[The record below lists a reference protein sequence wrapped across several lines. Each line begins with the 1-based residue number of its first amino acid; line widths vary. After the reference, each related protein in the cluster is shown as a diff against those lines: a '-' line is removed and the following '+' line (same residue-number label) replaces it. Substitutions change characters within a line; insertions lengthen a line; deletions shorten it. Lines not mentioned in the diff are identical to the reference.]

1 MRHGK
6 DPGTGS
12 LLSPRR
18 QRSFALV
25 VSVLMVVGAGLGGC
39 ALGPFKSRNGV
50 HHKVQ
55 KGETLWR
62 ICYTYQVNMKKVC
75 RANRIKDPGHVAV
88 GQEIYIPGAKYV
100 RKVEAAPTQTPP
112 GAASPKKK
120 AASPAKDKKGS
131 KPPGRAV
138 ASKPAQPKSSPPP
151 AKLSFIWPVKGP
163 VTSWFGPRKGRP
175 HDGIDISAPKGTP
188 IRAAEKGKVIYSDNG
203 ISGYGNLII
212 IQHSGG
218 FHTVYGHNARNRVDV
233 DEQVNKWQVIA
244 EVGNTGRSSG
254 YHLHFEMR
262 KNERAVDPMDYLP

>member
-1 MRHGK
+1 LRHGK

-18 QRSFALV
+18 QRRFALV
-25 VSVLMVVGAGLGGC
+25 VSALIVVGAGLGGC
-39 ALGPFKSRNGV
+39 ALVPFKARKGV
-50 HHKVQ
+50 YHKVR

-75 RANRIKDPGHVAV
+75 RANRIKDPGHVVV
-88 GQEIYIPGAKYV
+88 GQEVFIPGAKWV
-100 RKVEAAPTQTPP
+100 RKVNAAPTQTASR
-112 GAASPKKK
+112 AASEKKQSAP
-120 AASPAKDKKGS
+120 AA
-131 KPPGRAV
+131 
-138 ASKPAQPKSSPPP
+138 KPAPPKTSPSP

-218 FHTVYGHNARNRVDV
+218 FHTVYGHNLRNRVDV
-233 DEQVNKWQVIA
+233 DEWVNKWQVIG
-244 EVGNTGRSSG
+244 EVGNTGRASG

>member
-1 MRHGK
+1 LRHGK

-18 QRSFALV
+18 QRGFALV
-25 VSVLMVVGAGLGGC
+25 ISVLILSGAGLGGC
-39 ALGPFKSRNGV
+39 ALVPFKSKKGIY
-50 HHKVQ
+50 HKVR

-62 ICYTYQVNMKKVC
+62 ICHTYQVNMKKVC
-75 RANRIKDPGHVAV
+75 RANRIKDPGHVVV
-88 GQEIYIPGAKYV
+88 GQKIFIPGAKWV
-100 RKVEAAPTQTPP
+100 RKVEAAPEQT
-112 GAASPKKK
+112 GSSAASRKKK
-120 AASPAKDKKGS
+120 SDSSAKVKKGS
-131 KPPGRAV
+131 KPSGRAV
-138 ASKPAQPKSSPPP
+138 TSKPATPKAGPSP

-218 FHTVYGHNARNRVDV
+218 FHTVYGHNSRNRVDV
-233 DEQVNKWQVIA
+233 DERVNKWQVIA
-244 EVGNTGRSSG
+244 EVGNTGRSTG
-254 YHLHFEMR
+254 CHLHFEIR
-262 KNERAVDPMDYLP
+262 KNERAVDPMHYLP

>member
-1 MRHGK
+1 LRHGK

-25 VSVLMVVGAGLGGC
+25 VSVLIVVGVGLGGC
-39 ALGPFKSRNGV
+39 ALVPFKSRKGV
-50 HHKVQ
+50 YHKVR

-75 RANRIKDPGHVAV
+75 RVNRIKDPGHVVV
-88 GQEIYIPGAKYV
+88 GQEVFIPGAKWV
-100 RKVEAAPTQTPP
+100 RKVKAAPTQTAS
-112 GAASPKKK
+112 GAASGKKK
-120 AASPAKDKKGS
+120 SAPTA
-131 KPPGRAV
+131 
-138 ASKPAQPKSSPPP
+138 KPAPPKTSPPP

-175 HDGIDISAPKGTP
+175 HDGIDIAAPKGTP

-212 IQHSGG
+212 IQHRGG
-218 FHTVYGHNARNRVDV
+218 FHTVYGHNLRNRVDV
-233 DEQVNKWQVIA
+233 DEWVNKWQVIG
-244 EVGNTGRSSG
+244 EVGKTGRSSG

-262 KNERAVDPMDYLP
+262 KNERAVDPMNYLP

>member
-1 MRHGK
+1 MRHGE

-25 VSVLMVVGAGLGGC
+25 ISVLIVVGAGLGGC
-39 ALGPFKSRNGV
+39 ALVPFKSRKGV
-50 HHKVQ
+50 RHKVQ

-62 ICYTYQVNMKKVC
+62 ICYAYQVNMKKVC

-100 RKVEAAPTQTPP
+100 RKVEAAPTQAPP

-120 AASPAKDKKGS
+120 AASPAKHKKGS

-138 ASKPAQPKSSPPP
+138 GSKPAQPKSSPSP

-175 HDGIDISAPKGTP
+175 HDGIDIAAPKGTP

-218 FHTVYGHNARNRVDV
+218 FHTVYGHNSRNRVDV

>member
-18 QRSFALV
+18 LRSFALV
-25 VSVLMVVGAGLGGC
+25 VSVLIGVGAGLGGC
-39 ALGPFKSRNGV
+39 ALVPFKTRKGV
-50 HHKVQ
+50 HHKVR

-75 RANRIKDPGHVAV
+75 RANRIKDPGHVVV
-88 GQEIYIPGAKYV
+88 GREIFIPGAKWV
-100 RKVEAAPTQTPP
+100 RKVEAAPTQTASS
-112 GAASPKKK
+112 AASWKKS
-120 AASPAKDKKGS
+120 APGGKDKKGR
-131 KPPGRAV
+131 KPSGRAG
-138 ASKPAQPKSSPPP
+138 ASKPAPPKASPSP

-188 IRAAEKGKVIYSDNG
+188 VRAAERGKVIYSDNG

-218 FHTVYGHNARNRVDV
+218 FHTVYGHNSRNLVDV
-233 DEQVNKWQVIA
+233 DELVNKWQTIA

-254 YHLHFEMR
+254 NHLHFEVR
-262 KNERAVDPMDYLP
+262 KNERAVDPMHYLP

>member
-25 VSVLMVVGAGLGGC
+25 VSVLILAGAGLGGC
-39 ALGPFKSRNGV
+39 AAVPLKSGKGV
-50 HHKVQ
+50 YHKVR

-62 ICYTYQVNMKKVC
+62 ICHTYQANMKKVC
-75 RANRIKDPGHVAV
+75 SVNRIKDPGHLVV
-88 GQEIYIPGAKYV
+88 GQEVFIPGAKRV
-100 RKVEAAPTQTPP
+100 RKVEAAPTQTASSAESRKKPAPP
-112 GAASPKKK
+112 KADASPE
-120 AASPAKDKKGS
+120 
-131 KPPGRAV
+131 
-138 ASKPAQPKSSPPP
+138 
-151 AKLSFIWPVKGP
+151 KLSFIWPVKGP
-163 VTSWFGPRKGRP
+163 VTSWFGARKGQR

-188 IRAAEKGKVIYSDNG
+188 IRAAENGKVIYSDNG

-212 IQHSGG
+212 IQHGGG
-218 FHTVYGHNARNRVDV
+218 FHTVYGHNSRNRVDV
-233 DEQVNKWQVIA
+233 DERVNKWQVIA

>member
-1 MRHGK
+1 M
-6 DPGTGS
+6 
-12 LLSPRR
+12 SPRR

-25 VSVLMVVGAGLGGC
+25 VSVLMVVGVGLGGC
-39 ALGPFKSRNGV
+39 APVPFKTRKGV
-50 HHKVQ
+50 HHKVR

-75 RANRIKDPGHVAV
+75 RANRIKDPGHVVV
-88 GQEIYIPGAKYV
+88 GQEIFIPGAKSV
-100 RKVEAAPTQTPP
+100 RKVKAAPTKTTS
-112 GAASPKKK
+112 GAVSRKQKPDSPVKG
-120 AASPAKDKKGS
+120 KKGS

-138 ASKPAQPKSSPPP
+138 ASKPARPKSSPSP
-151 AKLSFIWPVKGP
+151 AKLRFIWPVKGP
-163 VTSWFGPRKGRP
+163 VTSWFGARKGRP
-175 HDGIDISAPKGTP
+175 HDGIDIAAPKGTP

-233 DEQVNKWQVIA
+233 DERVNKAQVIA

-254 YHLHFEMR
+254 YHLHFEIR